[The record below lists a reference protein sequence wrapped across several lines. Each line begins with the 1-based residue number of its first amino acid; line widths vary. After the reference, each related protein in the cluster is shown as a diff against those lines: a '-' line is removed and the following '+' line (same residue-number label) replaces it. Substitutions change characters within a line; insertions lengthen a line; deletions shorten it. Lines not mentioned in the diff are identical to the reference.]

1 MRTKQQKIHQT
12 RQLSRLYE
20 YKLIL
25 VPIESVHTEATVM
38 KSLLLV
44 ISCCALFNWGATV
57 TGYAFVARKSVFTT
71 TTRIPTRNGPISQYR
86 HEKSSLQM
94 IDQQVL
100 MGGGI
105 AVAGL
110 VAGIGLVAFTEKQGE
125 RAKERGSGLSENMS
139 TRIAGG
145 LLEDMEVS
153 SVEDLGS
160 LTSQLEKALREAGG
174 ADEKNLEMTEEEK
187 QRIVAEADD
196 GW

>member
-1 MRTKQQKIHQT
+1 
-12 RQLSRLYE
+12 
-20 YKLIL
+20 
-25 VPIESVHTEATVM
+25 
-38 KSLLLV
+38 
-44 ISCCALFNWGATV
+44 
-57 TGYAFVARKSVFTT
+57 
-71 TTRIPTRNGPISQYR
+71 
-86 HEKSSLQM
+86 M

-110 VAGIGLVAFTEKQGE
+110 VAGIGLVAFTEQQGE
-125 RAKERGSGLSENMS
+125 RAKERGSGLSESMS

-160 LTSQLEKALREAGG
+160 LTSQLEKALKEAGG

-187 QRIVAEADD
+187 QRILAEADD